1 MHRSTDGRRNCPR
14 PARTDG
20 GMPCGSMA
28 ASHCGRSTRS
38 AWRPSRSQPSRPRR
52 NQACSHGRRQAVDT
66 HRHDRPRASNVSA
79 EAYRERFHKPWETRL
94 CPRTAH
100 GLPVMPRRR
109 RAAGLLA
116 GRLGATDLRCQGQ
129 LLPGLVTI
137 RCICFGIRVPG
148 SAPVGDLDPHRTARD
163 LDRNCDRLAGI
174 TRPDM
179 PNAVAEY
186 LAHQQDSNIRA
197 GRPGPSTAATKA
209 RATRARSARPAS
221 VTVSRTASPAIT
233 APAFPARTAP
243 GNHGPPGG
251 HTGMHARLGG
261 RRQARTRPGP
271 APEPVKR
278 LRTPLPGPDSRPLCV
293 RGPRNTPPYSAT
305 R

>member
-1 MHRSTDGRRNCPR
+1 
-14 PARTDG
+14 
-20 GMPCGSMA
+20 MPCGSMA

-174 TRPDM
+174 TRPAM

-197 GRPGPSTAATKA
+197 GRPGPALLP
-209 RATRARSARPAS
+209 RRHGRPAPAQPAPQASRSPGPPAQPSPHPPSRPAPPREITGRRADTPGCTPDSAADVKPEPARGRHRNPSSGYVHRCLAPIPVRYVS
-221 VTVSRTASPAIT
+221 V
-233 APAFPARTAP
+233 APATPRPTALQGDTP
-243 GNHGPPGG
+243 RDR
-251 HTGMHARLGG
+251 AK
-261 RRQARTRPGP
+261 RPG
-271 APEPVKR
+271 
-278 LRTPLPGPDSRPLCV
+278 
-293 RGPRNTPPYSAT
+293 
-305 R
+305 